1 MFVLS
6 DPAHQTLND
15 RQARAHLQELFC
27 PVCGGPGMAIQAIR
41 LATTSP
47 QGMILNGYLTSL
59 TNLCIPGYSGGPLP
73 IINFVI
79 NTSVNSVKWHLTFL
93 FFFFFTMG

>member
-1 MFVLS
+1 MCLFFLIQ
-6 DPAHQTLND
+6 PING
-15 RQARAHLQELFC
+15 RQARAHLQEPSC
-27 PVCGGPGMAIQAIR
+27 PVCGGPGMASQAGR
-41 LATTSP
+41 LATTVP
-47 QGMILNGYLTSL
+47 GMILNGYLTSL

-93 FFFFFTMG
+93 FFFFFTVG